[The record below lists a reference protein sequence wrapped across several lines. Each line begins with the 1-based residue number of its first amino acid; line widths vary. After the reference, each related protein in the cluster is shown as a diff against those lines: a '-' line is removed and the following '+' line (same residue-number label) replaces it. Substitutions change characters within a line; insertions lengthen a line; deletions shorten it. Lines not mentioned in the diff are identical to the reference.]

1 MHPHEKS
8 RAANSAPSQLGQK
21 EREEMRFV
29 KLGLA
34 ITIFVTALSVFL
46 MSPERQTE
54 VLETLGIGLKQ
65 RAFFALSIVQTEHA
79 SPLEGSTGMSLSRF
93 SPRTLQI

>member
-1 MHPHEKS
+1 
-8 RAANSAPSQLGQK
+8 
-21 EREEMRFV
+21 MRFV

-34 ITIFVTALSVFL
+34 ITIFFTAFSVFL

-65 RAFFALSIVQTEHA
+65 QVLWGLSILGMVF
-79 SPLEGSTGMSLSRF
+79 STVLGV
-93 SPRTLQI
+93 RTVFEAFYEK

>member
-1 MHPHEKS
+1 
-8 RAANSAPSQLGQK
+8 
-21 EREEMRFV
+21 MRFV

-65 RAFFALSIVQTEHA
+65 RALFALSILGMVF
-79 SPLEGSTGMSLSRF
+79 STVLGIRTAYEEF
-93 SPRTLQI
+93 SVRNG